1 MLDSEQG
8 LNEQALIDLLEG
20 EQMNE
25 RKMKEQMQGRKGE
38 KTGER
43 SDGWTY
49 RRVGGRKD
57 RLMIKWGGGQDG

>member
-25 RKMKEQMQGRKGE
+25 RKMKEQMQGRKVE
-38 KTGER
+38 KTGEHADG

-49 RRVGGRKD
+49 R
-57 RLMIKWGGGQDG
+57 